1 MKFLKSFTPADINK
15 LCKEYK
21 VKISITAV
29 DPKDETI
36 YHHVLVED
44 PPGSGKQVI
53 QTVSEKW
60 ERIELQ
66 STREIRS
73 WSDLFQ
79 IGNQNAIFLTDKEKE
94 ALK

>member
-1 MKFLKSFTPADINK
+1 MKFLKSLTPADINK

-44 PPGSGKQVI
+44 PPGSGK
-53 QTVSEKW
+53 TGY
-60 ERIELQ
+60 
-66 STREIRS
+66 TN
-73 WSDLFQ
+73 
-79 IGNQNAIFLTDKEKE
+79 G
-94 ALK
+94 